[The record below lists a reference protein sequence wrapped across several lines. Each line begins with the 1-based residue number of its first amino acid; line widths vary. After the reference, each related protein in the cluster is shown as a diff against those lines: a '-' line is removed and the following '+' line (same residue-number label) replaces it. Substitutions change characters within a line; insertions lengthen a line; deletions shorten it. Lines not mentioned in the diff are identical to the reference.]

1 MLSRAVS
8 FRYSLRCLKI
18 DAVKLS
24 TAAIKKTD
32 QLGVKEDENQSGIKP
47 LKLSRSK
54 ELFKYLESQK
64 GSYDIESLASP
75 YLLKIHQVVPE
86 SLYLVSSS
94 TAKSIVNLIGDKLKG
109 NIPVVEVN
117 PGIGCLTKELLNY
130 GITDI
135 SLFESSPF
143 HETSL
148 TVS

>member
-8 FRYSLRCLKI
+8 LRYTLRCIKI
-18 DAVKLS
+18 DAIKFG
-24 TAAIKKTD
+24 TAATKKTD
-32 QLGVKEDENQSGIKP
+32 QATVKEGENQSGITP
-47 LKLSRSK
+47 VKLSRSK
-54 ELFKYLESQK
+54 ELFKYLESLK

-117 PGIGCLTKELLNY
+117 PGIGCLTKELLNH

-135 SLFESSPF
+135 CLFESSPF
-143 HETSL
+143 HQTSL